1 MLINDEK
8 FNQYDGLV
16 TNVNIFTASDD
27 LDISKLNAD
36 ICNLNG
42 NYISWFDFDIYDFH
56 GLAKNFKASKDSVCG
71 HERFFLFFW
80 TRTYKILILGIKQF
94 CFYLNHVTLT

>member
-8 FNQYDGLV
+8 FNQYDGMV

-80 TRTYKILILGIKQF
+80 TRTYKILI
-94 CFYLNHVTLT
+94 

>member
-8 FNQYDGLV
+8 FNQYDGMV

-56 GLAKNFKASKDSVCG
+56 GFSKDLNASKDSVCG
-71 HERFFLFFW
+71 PERHVFLS
-80 TRTYKILILGIKQF
+80 L
-94 CFYLNHVTLT
+94 